1 MKLSHI
7 FLFITSFL
15 LISCYDNI
23 DNSTDRE
30 ITAQPE
36 IKISTEIAG
45 LVKNTDGTILNN
57 YVIRVGSNSQN
68 VTGSYFHMNL
78 NGVNKYGQAIEVYQN
93 ELLIGFLHTNLV
105 ENDLNAIEIERFH
118 VLESAVLDLNVDN
131 ELELDQSISITLPI
145 GSSDNSPIVEYGL
158 VNMDKLLTSA
168 YTQKHQLLK
177 PINPKVFFIHQEM
190 VQLSQRTFDNP
201 IQINIENG
209 DEDQSLF
216 RFDIATGEWVEVT
229 NLMNGQISI
238 DMIYQG
244 LFAIADR
251 HFGITVS
258 GTVSNA
264 GAAKISYQNLELTE
278 NGSQE
283 YFQSTRKGNWV
294 VVAKELTDYELNILN
309 PCNNRIDDTS
319 FSSEMTDL
327 ENLDLIVENGNYF
340 SQAEGSMIDCVGE
353 SIPLG
358 VIQIYDESIITS
370 VYTNTLEQNLVISV
384 CTETFDISGFDL
396 VTGNQGPSIPWDIN
410 QSMDYLST
418 CHDHL
423 NGYSF
428 LKIRNDKKV
437 YDAFLVSE
445 VDGVVTLESED
456 GNLKLIIEGTNI
468 GNYEDGEVNI
478 KIEDESF
485 GITGYAMSCE
495 NPDFECGITECQ
507 MSHYKTGEDE
517 WVRVIISG
525 ELWMQTINPPQAG
538 FFEVKGSILTKF

>member
-1 MKLSHI
+1 
-7 FLFITSFL
+7 
-15 LISCYDNI
+15 
-23 DNSTDRE
+23 
-30 ITAQPE
+30 
-36 IKISTEIAG
+36 
-45 LVKNTDGTILNN
+45 
-57 YVIRVGSNSQN
+57 
-68 VTGSYFHMNL
+68 
-78 NGVNKYGQAIEVYQN
+78 
-93 ELLIGFLHTNLV
+93 
-105 ENDLNAIEIERFH
+105 
-118 VLESAVLDLNVDN
+118 
-131 ELELDQSISITLPI
+131 
-145 GSSDNSPIVEYGL
+145 
-158 VNMDKLLTSA
+158 
-168 YTQKHQLLK
+168 
-177 PINPKVFFIHQEM
+177 
-190 VQLSQRTFDNP
+190 
-201 IQINIENG
+201 
-209 DEDQSLF
+209 
-216 RFDIATGEWVEVT
+216 
-229 NLMNGQISI
+229 
-238 DMIYQG
+238 
-244 LFAIADR
+244 
-251 HFGITVS
+251 
-258 GTVSNA
+258 
-264 GAAKISYQNLELTE
+264 
-278 NGSQE
+278 
-283 YFQSTRKGNWV
+283 
-294 VVAKELTDYELNILN
+294 LTDYELNILN